1 MFGNEDFFNNWDK
14 YSLEKLLGQ
23 GAYGQV
29 YKAVDLKLKRTVALK
44 ILTNSPINRIEKFR
58 REARNQAK
66 VDHPNVCKVYEVD
79 SYKDIHYISMQYI
92 EGETLNKL
100 NKKLSINEKVQIIK
114 QVAKGLHAAHLTG
127 LIHRDIKPT
136 NILIK
141 QKQNGKY
148 IPYITDFG
156 IAKQLDSPALTKD
169 AIASGSPNYMSPE
182 QAAGDKYKA
191 LDIRTD
197 IYSLG
202 VTLYEMLT
210 GKLPHS
216 GETSIEV
223 MFKIINQE
231 PTPVCK
237 FNPNI
242 PKDLGSIV
250 MKCLEKEP
258 KKRYQSAQEL
268 TEDLNRFLKGDPV
281 KARQSGILYKTSKKI
296 KKHPL
301 ITTVMTLLT
310 IFILMILSFWISDK
324 VETAKKIAI
333 SQQLG
338 QIINNSEHIMR
349 IAHMM
354 PIHNLKGDLQKVENE
369 TVKIKSLVKKMGK
382 AGKGPGLYALGKCY
396 LILEQEETAKSCLE
410 KAYKTG
416 YENDDLFYQL
426 GIEYSKTYLKQ
437 HDKLKKALNSKTF
450 QVEKANLK
458 KKYIDKAIKMFDKV
472 KNSKTYSKYYGK
484 AYVSYINQ
492 DYDKALEYCKKSR
505 ENNNWFYEALLL
517 SGEIHITLAEQAE
530 IAGLF
535 EKADKEYNLAL
546 KKIEHAIEIA
556 KSDSNCYKTLAS
568 LWIKRFTN
576 SRKNTD
582 KIYIYKKNAL
592 KALKKAEIT
601 NPRDSDLYI
610 KFAAFYWH
618 WAEYQMEAGKDFRE
632 DVKNGIKAAK
642 NAIKYNSKSYE
653 AYHHLGNCYLYQGIY
668 KMFSGENP
676 KISFEKAKF
685 NYEKSKEIAPSFI
698 LNYTNLGV
706 VFAYLSQYYYFHGQN
721 PISTLDNAV
730 HNFLIAERIDP
741 NNIFIYSNL
750 GGVYY
755 LAGNFLYD
763 IGKDPEPQ
771 YTKAIESYEKAL
783 KLSPAENAL
792 YVNLSGTYVSIAE
805 YKMRE
810 EISPTSYI
818 KKAIKYAKKSIEL
831 FNNNSYGYIN
841 LASSYLISA
850 KYTMRKG
857 KNAEKEL
864 LLAKKYCDKAVSL
877 TPDSVDAL
885 ETKSAVYIDCVNNY
899 IYNKIQSSNI
909 ATLLN
914 TAETTIKKGLNIDP
928 EYNSLH
934 IQLAKLFLLKAKL
947 SKNKLQIKNNLKK
960 SLKSIQNAI
969 KVAPKHVYSYKIAA
983 ENLVQ
988 LSEYSQNPKNEL
1000 AKALE
1005 YIDKALQ
1012 IDPKSDRFKK
1022 VKENIINQIRTISN

>member
-1 MFGNEDFFNNWDK
+1 MFGNDDFFNNMDK

-44 ILTNSPINRIEKFR
+44 ILTNSPIDRIEKFR

-66 VDHPNVCKVYEVD
+66 VDHPNVCKVYEVN
-79 SYKDIHYISMQYI
+79 SYKEIHYISMQYI
-92 EGETLNKL
+92 EGETLDKLNNKL
-100 NKKLSINEKVQIIK
+100 SVTEKVQIIK

-136 NILIK
+136 NILVK

-148 IPYITDFG
+148 TPYITDFG
-156 IAKQLDSPALTKD
+156 ISKQLDSPALTKEH
-169 AIASGSPNYMSPE
+169 AATGSPNYMSPE

-191 LDIRTD
+191 PDIRTD

-210 GKLPHS
+210 GKLPHF

-231 PTPVCK
+231 PKPVCK
-237 FNPNI
+237 QNPSI

-250 MKCLEKEP
+250 MKCLEKHP
-258 KKRYQSAQEL
+258 ANRYQSAQEL
-268 TEDLNRFLKGDPV
+268 LEDLNRFLKGDPV
-281 KARQSGILYKTSKKI
+281 KARQAGFAYKIYKKI
-296 KKHPL
+296 TKHP
-301 ITTVMTLLT
+301 IATTVTTLLT
-310 IFILMILSFWISDK
+310 VFLLMVLGFWISEK
-324 VETAKKIAI
+324 VHTAKKIAI

-354 PIHNLKGDLQKVENE
+354 PIHNLEGDLQKVENE
-369 TVKIKSLVKKMGK
+369 TTKIKLLVEKMGT
-382 AGKGPGLYALGKCY
+382 AGKAPGLYALGKCY
-396 LILEQEETAKSCLE
+396 TILGKEVIAKTCFE
-410 KAYKTG
+410 KAYNMG
-416 YENDDLFYQL
+416 YKNNDLFYQL
-426 GIEYSKTYLKQ
+426 GIAYGKTYLKQ

-450 QVEKANLK
+450 ATKKANLK
-458 KKYIDKAIKMFDKV
+458 KQYIDKAIKMFNKV
-472 KNSKTYSKYYGK
+472 KNSKTHTKYYGK
-484 AYVSYINQ
+484 ALVSYINQ
-492 DYDKALEYCKKSR
+492 DYNTALEYCNKSR
-505 ENNNWFYEALLL
+505 KNNNWFYEALLL
-517 SGEIHITLAEQAE
+517 SGQIHITLAEQAE
-530 IAGLF
+530 IAGF
-535 EKADKEYNLAL
+535 FKKAEKEYGFAL
-546 KKIEHAIEIA
+546 EKINKAIEIA
-556 KSDSNCYKTLAS
+556 KSDTDCYKTLAS

-576 SRKNTD
+576 SRKNTE
-582 KIYIYKKNAL
+582 KILLYKKNAL
-592 KALKKAEIT
+592 WALQKAKQT
-601 NPRDSDLYI
+601 NSKDSDLYI

-618 WAEYQMEAGKDFRE
+618 WAEYQMEAGKDFKK
-632 DVKNGIKAAK
+632 DVEKGIEAAK
-642 NAIKYNSKSYE
+642 NALKYNSKSYE

-676 KISFEKAKF
+676 KVSFEKAEF
-685 NYEKSKEIAPSFI
+685 NFEKSKKMAPSFI

-755 LAGNFLYD
+755 LAGNFLYN
-763 IGKDPEPQ
+763 IGKDPEIQ
-771 YTKAIESYEKAL
+771 YKKAIESYEKAL
-783 KLSPAENAL
+783 NLSPAENAL
-792 YVNLSGTYVSIAE
+792 YVNISGTYVSIAE
-805 YKMRE
+805 FKMRE
-810 EISPTSYI
+810 GLSPQPFI
-818 KKAIKYAKKSIEL
+818 KKAIINAKKSIEL

-841 LASSYLISA
+841 LASSYLIFA
-850 KYTMRKG
+850 KYKMRK
-857 KNAEKEL
+857 KQNAENEL
-864 LLAKKYCDKAVSL
+864 SLAKKFCDKAVAL

-885 ETKSAVYIDCVNNY
+885 ETKGAVYIDCINNY
-899 IYNKIQSSNI
+899 LYNQIQSPNI
-909 ATLLN
+909 NHLIS
-914 TAETTIKKGLNIDP
+914 TAEKTIKKGLNIDP
-928 EYNSLH
+928 EYNNLH
-934 IQLAKLFLLKAKL
+934 IQLSKLFLLKAKL
-947 SKNKLQIKNNLKK
+947 AKNKFKIINNLQK
-960 SLKSIQNAI
+960 SLKSIENAI

-988 LSEYSQNPKNEL
+988 LSRYSQNPKIEL

-1005 YIDKALQ
+1005 YIEKALQ
-1012 IDPKSDRFKK
+1012 IDPKSKRFKK
-1022 VKENIINQIRTISN
+1022 VKNNILKQLRNLK